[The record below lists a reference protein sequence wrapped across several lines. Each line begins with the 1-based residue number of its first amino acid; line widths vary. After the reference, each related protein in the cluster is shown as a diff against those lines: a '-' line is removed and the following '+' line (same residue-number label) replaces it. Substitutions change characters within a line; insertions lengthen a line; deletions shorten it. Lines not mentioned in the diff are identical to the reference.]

1 MPDQCLRAIF
11 SPSFFSFFFFLRN
24 KIKKETPLAPKFL
37 YYHNLLYTVVIK
49 NIINIIATAAA

>member
-1 MPDQCLRAIF
+1 MLMCYILPI
-11 SPSFFSFFFFLRN
+11 FFFLRN
-24 KIKKETPLAPKFL
+24 KIFKKNKPTPHTLKFL

>member
-1 MPDQCLRAIF
+1 MPDQCLRSIF
-11 SPSFFSFFFFLRN
+11 SPSFFLFFFLRN